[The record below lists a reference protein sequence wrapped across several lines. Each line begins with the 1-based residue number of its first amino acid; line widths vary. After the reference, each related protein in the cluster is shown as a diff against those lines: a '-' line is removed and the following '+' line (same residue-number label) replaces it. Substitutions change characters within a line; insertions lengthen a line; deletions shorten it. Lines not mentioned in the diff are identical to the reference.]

1 MMTARSDH
9 TQKKAPPA
17 LRSLIWLGIFAFLL
31 FVPAGTLAW
40 PGAWVFLAMMAVAS
54 VWGLTWLGRH
64 DPELLA
70 ERLRPPFQRGQP
82 RSDKVLLGLFMPLWF
97 GWYVL
102 MAFDKRFGWSSV
114 PVSLQILGAVLVW
127 LGIGLSWQVLKEN
140 SYAAPVVK
148 VQKERGHK
156 VVSTGPYAYVR
167 HPMYASVILFAA
179 GVPLLLGSWWGFLV
193 SPLLVL
199 GLALRAVMEERM
211 LKAELEGY
219 ADYAERVRYRF
230 VPLLW

>member
-1 MMTARSDH
+1 MMTARPDR
-9 TQKKAPPA
+9 TANKTPPG
-17 LRSLIWLGIFAFLL
+17 LRGFIWLGLFALLL
-31 FVPAGTLAW
+31 FVPAGTVRW
-40 PGAWVFLAMMAVAS
+40 PGAWVFLGIMAVAS

-64 DPELLA
+64 DPGLLA
-70 ERLRPPFQRGQP
+70 ERLRPPFQREQP
-82 RSDKVLLGLFMPLWF
+82 RSDKVFMGFFMPVWF

-114 PVSLQILGAVLVW
+114 PASLQVLGAVLLC
-127 LGIGLSWQVLKEN
+127 LGIWLSWQVLKEN

-179 GVPLLLGSWWGFLV
+179 GVPLLLGSWWGFVV

-199 GLALRAVMEERM
+199 ALALRAVMEERM

-219 ADYAERVRYRF
+219 ADYAEQVRYRF